1 MGPKVQAALTAAG
14 LFATQQHIIMG
25 MPAQLI
31 IIGMPAFI
39 IVIICSQQAM
49 NMVFIAGSMQ
59 LISQDMPL
67 AVMVQVILPIMQ
79 GIIIICG
86 IIMGIPA
93 AVQHMVMPAHE
104 HIIGMPEAIM
114 ADICWQQAI
123 KVSCMAVSMQ
133 VMSHFMPAG
142 VMAQLIFAIM

>member
-1 MGPKVQAALTAAG
+1 LTAAA
-14 LFATQQHIIMG
+14 LLVTQQHIIMG
-25 MPAQLI
+25 MSAQFI
-31 IIGMPAFI
+31 IIGTPAFI

-59 LISQDMPL
+59 LISQDVPL
-67 AVMVQVILPIMQ
+67 AVMVQVILAVMQ
-79 GIIIICG
+79 GIIIG
-86 IIMGIPA
+86 MPA
-93 AVQHMVMPAHE
+93 AVQHMVIPQHE

-123 KVSCMAVSMQ
+123 KVSCMAASMQ
-133 VMSHFMPAG
+133 AMLHFMPVG